1 MGEIKPITYKK
12 KGDAGCGTKEENF
25 RREVE
30 IV

>member
-12 KGDAGCGTKEENF
+12 KGDVGCGTKENF